1 MDPIYGDVQP
11 PKKEAKV
18 EVQVNDINFLLECIQ
33 RLPTEEQER
42 FTKTYG
48 RLIDLLKVHIE
59 PEALRAMEVMIQYW
73 SPELR
78 VFEFPNLDAS
88 PTVEEYEMLLDIPVL
103 DRSKVY
109 LFTGDH
115 ELKEEYIEEMIGTRP
130 GVQNIIRQ
138 GKFEGLKWTYLK
150 KHIIKMEEQ
159 KNWKSFGSSFALAI
173 YGLVLFPFV
182 ADMIDREALDVF
194 YKVKRFS
201 INPVPAVLAE
211 TLLQFHK
218 GHQVAKERTKIRYCV
233 QLLYVWMITRFR
245 HHQFPLGSR
254 YPLRRFNNTNIK
266 PVTLSEWSRLFKEIN
281 PRNFGVKCCL
291 YDRHE
296 EVMFSCGEY
305 QNLVLMGPRGCITF
319 TPALVLGQLKWGM
332 NSVAPQQIQGFV
344 LLYKDKN
351 ASKELLDTA
360 KKAIQDIH
368 FYGKKELGEH
378 QTFYTKE
385 YNLWR
390 KERMTSKTSINIIM
404 PKEKEG
410 PTQTEIN
417 LLRRIKILEGQLEE
431 SRNTLEKES
440 FSREKLNEVNL
451 GLKEEVTSLKTDYAN
466 LCSSLKREER
476 EVRGLKSQLK
486 ARERIIFNLRKEK
499 EESDRSLDETRAES
513 EQDRASATKAWAV
526 VDECQKA
533 VEQGLRREDQY
544 RAMIDDQTKIHRLNI
559 NKISEERNQLLNQLG
574 NLEHAYDQM
583 AGERERWSNNW
594 TQVLDGCEADK
605 LRWEKRCLGIIDGIG
620 EFADDWLVTFEAANQ
635 EASMYP
641 ETGMLPDMRT
651 FFTKCTQVARKLKKW
666 RKSTEEL

>member
-1 MDPIYGDVQP
+1 MHRAGMKIHHPGKRFRSRAAVNLHLSLLARTQAAATADLNPNTMDPIYGDVQP
-11 PKKEAKV
+11 PKKETKV
-18 EVQVNDINFLLECIQ
+18 EAQVNDINFLLECIQ

-59 PEALRAMEVMIQYW
+59 PEALRAKEVMIQYW

-103 DRSKVY
+103 ARSKVY

-130 GVQNIIRQ
+130 WVQNI
-138 GKFEGLKWTYLK
+138 
-150 KHIIKMEEQ
+150 

-201 INPVPAVLAE
+201 INPVPVVLAE

-218 GHQVAKERTKIRYCV
+218 GHQVAKERKKIRYCV

-266 PVTLSEWSRLFKEIN
+266 PVTLSEWSRLFKEID

-319 TPALVLGQLKWGM
+319 THALVLGQLKWGM
-332 NSVAPQQIQGFV
+332 NSVAPQQLEGFV

-351 ASKELLDTA
+351 AS
-360 KKAIQDIH
+360 
-368 FYGKKELGEH
+368 
-378 QTFYTKE
+378 
-385 YNLWR
+385 
-390 KERMTSKTSINIIM
+390 
-404 PKEKEG
+404 
-410 PTQTEIN
+410 
-417 LLRRIKILEGQLEE
+417 
-431 SRNTLEKES
+431 
-440 FSREKLNEVNL
+440 
-451 GLKEEVTSLKTDYAN
+451 
-466 LCSSLKREER
+466 
-476 EVRGLKSQLK
+476 
-486 ARERIIFNLRKEK
+486 
-499 EESDRSLDETRAES
+499 
-513 EQDRASATKAWAV
+513 
-526 VDECQKA
+526 
-533 VEQGLRREDQY
+533 
-544 RAMIDDQTKIHRLNI
+544 
-559 NKISEERNQLLNQLG
+559 
-574 NLEHAYDQM
+574 
-583 AGERERWSNNW
+583 
-594 TQVLDGCEADK
+594 
-605 LRWEKRCLGIIDGIG
+605 
-620 EFADDWLVTFEAANQ
+620 
-635 EASMYP
+635 
-641 ETGMLPDMRT
+641 
-651 FFTKCTQVARKLKKW
+651 
-666 RKSTEEL
+666 